1 MIYHYT
7 DLTAAKSIA
16 ENEKIWLT
24 ECRYL
29 NDKEEFT
36 TGLYLFKNALQLNNN
51 YTNDYP
57 FEFVIE
63 LENSMSYLSKTEL
76 TSPEAAENLF
86 VASFSHTPDSL
97 SQWRSYGMFMLE
109 FEENF
114 ISTSLIEDD
123 FFAIDCFY
131 AKSFKEG
138 VAQAQSILEQ
148 KIIPRLYSICKNNN
162 IQTMDYWLR
171 LLIEIYALSFKNQAF
186 ESEHEKR
193 LVIACKNDDAIINF
207 RVKGNLLIPYISLD
221 INPCSLMSIT
231 VGPIENQY
239 LSISSLEKFATKI
252 TNSVRKIH
260 SKHDYNLHINGSSIP
275 YRKL

>member
-7 DLTAAKSIA
+7 DLTAAKSIV

-36 TGLYLFKNALQLNNN
+36 NGLVFFKHALESYNGYKNN
-51 YTNDYP
+51 YP
-57 FEFVIE
+57 LEFSKK
-63 LENSMSYLSKTEL
+63 LEDSISYLIKSKL
-76 TSPEAAENLF
+76 TSPDAAENLF

-109 FEENF
+109 FEEGF
-114 ISTSLIEDD
+114 ISTSLIEDE
-123 FFAIDCFY
+123 FFAFDCFY
-131 AKSFKEG
+131 VKDFLEG
-138 VAQAQSILEQ
+138 LAHAHSLLEYI
-148 KIIPRLYSICKNNN
+148 IIPQIYSLCKNNN
-162 IQTMDYWLR
+162 IQIMDYWLR
-171 LLIEIYALSFKNQAF
+171 LLIEIYALSFKNKAF

-193 LVIACKNDDAIINF
+193 IVIACKNDDTTIKF
-207 RVKGNLLIPYISLD
+207 RVKGDLLIPYISLD

-239 LSISSLEKFATKI
+239 LSFSSLEKFAAKI
-252 TNSVRKIH
+252 TNNVRQEH
-260 SKHDYNLHINGSSIP
+260 SKKDYTLYIKGSNTP